1 MNKASFA
8 QLYKTWPADQLLDI
22 INNPDEY
29 QPVALEAARAE
40 LDSRQLSEADL
51 ESAFALHAGRQK
63 EKADR
68 QRKAASIDH
77 HIQSA
82 GSTIAEALRPV
93 ENVLK
98 VDKQIRYVSIA
109 FGVIALI
116 NLYRELPSLRYMF
129 SDSSAVWD
137 MGMVWY
143 LLLPFLFPAAVVMFW
158 FRKKLG
164 WIFSALFFAYAL
176 AGALIFLFSV
186 LTSRLE
192 FGAGLYAGP
201 SPTTLLGSVLIY
213 GGATWVL
220 TKASI
225 RKAYGIDKP
234 VMWLS
239 MAAGVVIVLLMSL
252 Q

>member
-22 INNPDEY
+22 INNPDDY
-29 QPVALEAARAE
+29 QPVALEAARTE

-51 ESAFALHAGRQK
+51 ESAGAIQAGRQQ
-63 EKADR
+63 EKTDR

-77 HIQSA
+77 NIQSA
-82 GSTIAEALRPV
+82 GTTIAEALRPV
-93 ENVLK
+93 ENVLTVK
-98 VDKQIRYVSIA
+98 KQIRYVSIA

-116 NLYRELPSLRYMF
+116 NLYRELPALGYMF

-143 LLLPFLFPAAVVMFW
+143 LLLTFLFPVAVVLLW

-164 WIFSALFFAYAL
+164 WIFLALYFAYAL

-186 LTSRLE
+186 LNSRLE
-192 FGAGLYAGP
+192 YGTGLYAGP
-201 SPTTLLGSVLIY
+201 SPSTLPGSVFIY
-213 GGATWVL
+213 GGAIWVL
-220 TKASI
+220 TKDSI
-225 RKAYGIDKP
+225 RKAYGIEKP